1 MVTLVDGLFGVGLL
15 VSLGI
20 CVLGVGSYRRWDE
33 PGITSFTG
41 FALLFGLGGVA
52 GGVGSLWVGLT
63 AGQAP
68 TWTQVALP
76 ALFLWTVPWA
86 LFGLQYTGRY
96 TQVRWW
102 AVLLAYVP
110 NVGFLLLDVGLE
122 ELAGVEFRVLSQIL
136 GGTAFLYIFVLLALG
151 IYLLVQTSYRYGHLS
166 QLQGLSLVAAPITHF
181 IVVNAANTTLGDTEG
196 LTIAGMYVL
205 GYALP
210 GLAFLTAL
218 FRYDLFDS
226 TPAIGEIGE
235 RAIARETDD
244 LLVVVDD
251 DDRIIKLN
259 DSAVETLGLS
269 RADALGKQL
278 DAVFGNVAEQ
288 FEETQTVTLETT
300 TGSRTYD
307 AQVSTVTDQHDRE
320 LGNLLTLHD
329 VTDRELREQRLSVL
343 NRVLRHNLRNKI
355 EVVRAH
361 TERLD
366 GDREHV
372 EAILA
377 ATDDIVGLGKSARAI
392 DQVVSEQAA
401 SSSVDIAATIQET
414 VEGIVDTSTAV
425 DLTVDTPENCTVVT
439 NPTALSSAL
448 ESAIEN
454 AVSYADSSVRIVA
467 EQRPD
472 GCLIRVVDDGPG
484 IPQSEL
490 DSIQS
495 GTETELQHGTGL
507 GLWQLQW
514 AVTTMGGDLSFDTDD
529 GTTVEITVPDQRDTP
544 DGQSRAV

>member
-1 MVTLVDGLFGVGLL
+1 MVTLADGLFGVGLL
-15 VSLGI
+15 VALGI
-20 CVLGVGSYRRWDE
+20 CALGAGSYRRWDE

-41 FALLFGLGGVA
+41 FVLLFGLGGVA

-76 ALFLWTVPWA
+76 ALFTWTVPWA

-166 QLQGLSLVAAPITHF
+166 PLQGLSLVAAPIAHF
-181 IVVNAANTTLGDTEG
+181 IVVNAANTTLGETDG
-196 LTIAGMYVL
+196 LTIAGMYLL

-210 GLAFLTAL
+210 GLAFVTAL

-251 DDRIIKLN
+251 SDRIIKLN
-259 DSAVETLGLS
+259 DSTVETLGLS
-269 RADALGKQL
+269 RADALGKPL
-278 DAVFGNVAEQ
+278 DAVLGDDTATFRNL
-288 FEETQTVTLETT
+288 QTITLETT

-307 AQVSTVTDQHDRE
+307 AQVSTVTDQHDRD

-355 EVVRAH
+355 DVVRAH

-366 GDREHV
+366 GDPAHV
-372 EAILA
+372 ESILE
-377 ATDDIVGLGKSARAI
+377 ATDDIVSLGESARAI
-392 DQVVSEQAA
+392 DQVVSDQAA
-401 SSSVDIAATIQET
+401 SSSVDVTATIRQT
-414 VEGIVDTSTAV
+414 AGDTVDTSTPV
-425 DLTVDTPENCTVVT
+425 DLTVDAPENCTLVT

-454 AVSYADSSVRIVA
+454 AVSYADATVRIVA
-467 EQRPD
+467 EKRPD
-472 GCLIRVVDDGPG
+472 GCRIRIVDDGPG

-495 GTETELQHGTGL
+495 GPETALQHSTGL

-529 GTTVEITVPDQRDTP
+529 GTTVDMTVPDQRDTP
-544 DGQSRAV
+544 DGRNRPA

>member
-1 MVTLVDGLFGVGLL
+1 MVTLADGLFGVGIL
-15 VSLGI
+15 VALGI
-20 CVLGVGSYRRWDE
+20 CVLGIQSYRRWNE
-33 PGITSFTG
+33 PGITAFTG
-41 FALLFGLGGVA
+41 FVLLFGLGGVA
-52 GGVGSLWVGLT
+52 GGVASLWVGLT

-68 TWTQVALP
+68 MWTQVALP

-110 NVGFLLLDVGLE
+110 NVGFLLVDVGLR
-122 ELAGVEFRVLSQIL
+122 ELAGIEFRVLTQII

-151 IYLLVQTSYRYGHLS
+151 VYLPVQTSYRYGHLS
-166 QLQGLSLVAAPITHF
+166 PLQGLSLVAAPITHF
-181 IVVNAANTTLGDTEG
+181 IVVNAANTTLGEAEG
-196 LTIAGMYVL
+196 LAIAGMYVL
-205 GYALP
+205 GYLLP
-210 GLAFLTAL
+210 GLAVLAAL

-251 DDRIIKLN
+251 DDRVIKLN

-269 RADALGKQL
+269 PTDALGKQL
-278 DAVFGNVAEQ
+278 DAVLGDDADSFRTQ
-288 FEETQTVTLETT
+288 QTVTLETT
-300 TGSRTYD
+300 AGSRTYD

-343 NRVLRHNLRNKI
+343 NRVLRHNLRNKM

-361 TERLD
+361 TEMLD
-366 GDREHV
+366 GDGTHV
-372 EAILA
+372 ESILD
-377 ATDDIVGLGKSARAI
+377 ATDDIVGLGQSARAI
-392 DQVVSEQAA
+392 DQVVSDQAA
-401 SSSVDIAATIQET
+401 SSSVDIAATIRET
-414 VEGIVDTSTAV
+414 VDSIVDTSADV
-425 DLTVDTPENCTVVT
+425 ALTVDAPDNCTVVT

-467 EQRPD
+467 EQRSD

-484 IPQSEL
+484 IPRSEL

-514 AVTTMGGDLSFDTDD
+514 AVTTMGGDLSFDTEE
-529 GTTVEITVPDQRDTP
+529 GTTVEMTVPDQRDTP
-544 DGQSRAV
+544 DGPS

>member
-1 MVTLVDGLFGVGLL
+1 MVTLADGLFGAGLL
-15 VSLGI
+15 VALGI
-20 CVLGVGSYRRWDE
+20 CVLGLGSYRRWDE
-33 PGITSFTG
+33 PGITAFTG
-41 FALLFGLGGVA
+41 FVLLFSLGGIAGGVA
-52 GGVGSLWVGLT
+52 SLWFGLT

-68 TWTQVALP
+68 TWTQIALP

-110 NVGFLLLDVGLE
+110 SAGFLLTDVALR
-122 ELAGVEFRVLSQIL
+122 ELAGIESRVFSQVV
-136 GGTAFLYIFVLLALG
+136 GGTAFLYIFLLFALG

-166 QLQGLSLVAAPITHF
+166 LLQGVSLVVAPVSHF
-181 IVVNAANTTLGDTEG
+181 VVVNAANTTLGEAEG
-196 LTIAGMYVL
+196 LTIAGMYVF

-210 GLAFLTAL
+210 GLAILTAL

-251 DDRIIKLN
+251 SDRIIKLN

-269 RADALGKQL
+269 RTAALGTQL
-278 DAVFGNVAEQ
+278 DAVFGDDTAAFRNR
-288 FEETQTVTLETT
+288 QTVTLETT
-300 TGSRTYD
+300 AGSRTYD

-320 LGNLLTLHD
+320 LGDLLTLHD
-329 VTDRELREQRLSVL
+329 VTNRELREQRLSVL

-366 GDREHV
+366 GDQDHV
-372 EAILA
+372 EAILD
-377 ATDDIVGLGKSARAI
+377 ATDDIVGLGQSARSI

-401 SSSVDIAATIQET
+401 SSSVDVAATIRET
-414 VEGIVDTSTAV
+414 ADDIVGTAAV
-425 DLTVDTPENCTVVT
+425 DLTVDVPDNCTVVT

-448 ESAIEN
+448 ESAVEN
-454 AVSYADSSVRIVA
+454 AVSYADSTVRIVA
-467 EQRPD
+467 EKRSD
-472 GCLIRVVDDGPG
+472 GCLIRIVDDGPG

-514 AVTTMGGDLSFDTDD
+514 AVTTMGGSLSFDTAD
-529 GTTVEITVPDQRDTP
+529 GTTVEMTVPDQRDTP
-544 DGQSRAV
+544 DEQSRQV